1 MGDREKLLKYKPTGL
16 AVIGSFG
23 VLIGSIVGMYIGL
36 KRYRDRHT
44 QKTNAFVYSIRCVS
58 DKKKCDTE
66 IRYTINDKL
75 QKVMIQT
82 PDPSPFTINQEITI
96 YYDPNNITDI
106 VVEPPSKDVALAI
119 FVFSFILFLNI
130 GWYMYNQY
138 KIQSIINKIF

>member
-23 VLIGSIVGMYIGL
+23 VLIGSIIGMYMGL

-44 QKTNAFVYSIRCVS
+44 EKTNAFIYSIRCVS
-58 DKKKCDTE
+58 DTKMCDTE

-75 QKVMIQT
+75 QKVMIKT

-96 YYDPNNITDI
+96 YYDPNNITDM
-106 VVEPPSKDVALAI
+106 VVEPPSKQVALAI